1 MVIKAKN
8 AVFYLIDDKG
18 VKQEIEI
25 ASFSFE
31 IKETVKKTDKKS
43 IGLPKKIKLKFKAVN
58 NA

>member
-8 AVFYLIDDKG
+8 AVSYLIDDKG

>member
-18 VKQEIEI
+18 VKQEIEN

-43 IGLPKKIKLKFKAVN
+43 IRLPKKIKLKFKAVN